1 MLEKLTN
8 LGIYE
13 ELFKAEKMPTKCL
26 LCKKGELDE
35 LGHIIP
41 KFVMRWLKRA
51 SKLNSFYF
59 NNDRD
64 KMVADTP
71 AFKMMCK
78 TCEDKFSTFEKYFT
92 DEIFKKYYR
101 GKTPSPIDDEVY
113 NFAISIAWRLIVS
126 TERLKDTQ
134 PKENTFEAIYSLSES
149 MMRGYL
155 NNEIE
160 KCHHSVYALPID
172 KLTRNISKNLIDD
185 NALKYTIRQGLKAH
199 LIADERRDIA
209 LSFTHLPII
218 HFKIGCYYFFILQD
232 NYFAGAEFEISSTK
246 ASKAKELYVL
256 DYTPDLLGFMEWLM
270 DGHFFEVNTKDIP
283 LKSYTHRDAPTL
295 WNLVLG
301 SNKAQSDPV

>member
-1 MLEKLTN
+1 
-8 LGIYE
+8 
-13 ELFKAEKMPTKCL
+13 
-26 LCKKGELDE
+26 
-35 LGHIIP
+35 
-41 KFVMRWLKRA
+41 MR
-51 SKLNSFYF
+51 N
-59 NNDRD
+59 
-64 KMVADTP
+64 
-71 AFKMMCK
+71 
-78 TCEDKFSTFEKYFT
+78 
-92 DEIFKKYYR
+92 
-101 GKTPSPIDDEVY
+101 
-113 NFAISIAWRLIVS
+113 
-126 TERLKDTQ
+126 
-134 PKENTFEAIYSLSES
+134 
-149 MMRGYL
+149 YL

-172 KLTRNISKNLIDD
+172 KITRNISKNLIDD

-295 WNLVLG
+295 WNLVFG